1 MPNMKIVIAG
11 AGEVGFHLAKMMCSE
26 ARDIYIIDDDAE
38 RLNHVL
44 SQIDVYGI
52 VGNGKDV
59 AILKEANIGSCDLF
73 IAATSSEETNL
84 MGCIMSK
91 KLGAKK
97 TIARISS
104 YQEVVEDTRQ
114 LYLELGVDQI
124 ISPVRLAAEEILR
137 LINQSAFTD
146 DYEFENG
153 KLSVFGISIKGKK
166 PLIDKTISETAY
178 LNANQNFKPLALLRG
193 HNTIIVNSDTILE
206 LGDIVYFISKP
217 ESIDV
222 ITKICGQE
230 NHKIKN
236 IMILGGSNIG
246 VLAAQLLQKKYNV
259 TLIEKDKVVAAKI
272 AAHLKKTLIINSD
285 GRDVGALEE
294 ENIQEM
300 DAFISVTGD
309 SETNIISSLVAKSH
323 NVKKTIARVENIDYI
338 NLSQNI
344 GVDTLINKK
353 VITAS
358 NIFKYI
364 RKGEVEAIMSL
375 HGTNAEIIEF
385 NAKENT
391 KIVKKHLKALTFPS
405 SAKVAGVI
413 REDKGFIPFGDFQ
426 IIPGD
431 KVIVFCASG
440 SVNKI
445 EKFFN

>member
-1 MPNMKIVIAG
+1 MKIVIAG
-11 AGEVGFHLAKMMCSE
+11 AGEVGFHLAKMMCSN
-26 ARDIYIIDDDAE
+26 ARDIYIIDDDLE
-38 RLNHVL
+38 RLQYVQ
-44 SQIDVYGI
+44 SQLDVYGI
-52 VGNGKDV
+52 HGNGKDV
-59 AILKEANIGSCDLF
+59 EVLKEANIHTCDLF
-73 IAATSSEETNL
+73 IAATTSEETNL
-84 MGCIMSK
+84 LGCIMGK

-104 YQEVVEDTRQ
+104 YQEVPEKIRQ
-114 LYLELGVDQI
+114 MYLELGVDQI
-124 ISPVRLAAEEILR
+124 ISPVKLAVEEIVR
-137 LINQSAFTD
+137 LVNQSAFTD
-146 DYEFENG
+146 DYEFEGG
-153 KLSVFGISIKGKK
+153 KLSVFGISLKIDS
-166 PLIDKTISETAY
+166 PLINKTVTETSY
-178 LNANQNFKPLALLRG
+178 LNQDQDFKLLALLR
-193 HNTIIVNSDTILE
+193 NRSTIIVNKDTKLE

-217 ESIDV
+217 ESIETV
-222 ITKICGQE
+222 TKICGQE

-246 VLAAQLLQKKYNV
+246 VLAAQILEKNFNL
-259 TLIEKDKVVAAKI
+259 TLIEKDRKI
-272 AAHLKKTLIINSD
+272 AERVAGHLKKTLVINSD
-285 GRDVGALEE
+285 GRDVAALEE

-323 NVKKTIARVENIDYI
+323 GVKKTIARVENIDYI

-385 NAKENT
+385 NAKANT
-391 KIVKKHLKALTFPS
+391 KITSKNLKALKFPDS
-405 SAKVAGVI
+405 SKIAGVI
-413 REDKGFIPFGDFQ
+413 RGDKGIIPFGDFQ
-426 IIPGD
+426 VIPGD
-431 KVIVFCASG
+431 KVIVFCN
-440 SVNKI
+440 SVVINRV